1 MADVRAILTDPNYT
15 NANAATKRA
24 IFDKHVASDPAYSQ
38 ANSATQAAI
47 RKKFGVEMPTA
58 STEEIPSRTTM
69 QYLGETAGNI
79 IPSGA
84 AMIGGMYEAV
94 THPVE
99 TAKGL
104 GLAAYGGARN
114 LAEYALPT
122 ETFNIIKSVE
132 NPDVAKQAVDVANAI
147 GGIYKNRYGSVNQ
160 LLDTIRTDPVGAAA
174 DLSAVLS
181 LGAGT
186 ATKLPVVSGAL
197 RTAAR
202 VTDPIAERAGRT
214 GGGAARL
221 GAAGINRLA
230 TSAETRFIANE
241 LAAGRGQELAQ
252 AAREAPRYPGVTP
265 TFAEATTEI
274 PVPRVQAFGREAAE
288 KQDVAAE
295 TQLRAKQSKML
306 EDLKTIS
313 KTPKERADMETAREA
328 AAKSDY
334 GKAFGKTVVDDD
346 TLRKLF
352 QTPAMR
358 LAVDRAAK
366 VAAERGEKFS
376 LGTSKPQQVLTD
388 PFTGEKTTIPA
399 TNAEFLVD
407 NLHRVK
413 TSLDA
418 ILENPK
424 DYGIGA
430 DEARAI
436 KDTRSKFIGWLENK
450 VPEYRTARQNYAKA
464 SKEIAR
470 ADWGDFAIQKL
481 TSSMSE
487 DAPLRARN
495 FTNAIRESLGPNAP
509 ASLRRAIG
517 GGSRY
522 SDLTQLLTADEMK
535 IVDDVVSQLG
545 REEIASG
552 MAQRGAG
559 AAPKLE
565 DLSKTEKIQVF
576 NQMWTLA
583 QAAYGRIA
591 GRLSEAK
598 KTKLALAML
607 NADTMA
613 DLMERAAK
621 KQGRVERF
629 ATKPIRAAGSA
640 AQTTIAGPVG
650 TAGGRLETE
659 ANRNAF
665 LTDALGRSYDIQGN
679 MLAR

>member
-1 MADVRAILTDPNYT
+1 MPRNITITFDDGTTHVYQNAPDSVTPQSVYDRAAKEFSGKKIKNIDGGR
-15 NANAATKRA
+15 K
-24 IFDKHVASDPAYSQ
+24 AS
-38 ANSATQAAI
+38 SAETQD
-47 RKKFGVEMPTA
+47 
-58 STEEIPSRTTM
+58 RTVM

-79 IPSGA
+79 IPSA
-84 AMIGGMYEAV
+84 AEMGIGMYEAV
-94 THPVE
+94 TNPVE

-122 ETFNIIKSVE
+122 DTFNIIKSVE

-202 VTDPIAERAGRT
+202 VTDPIAEIAGRT
-214 GGGAARL
+214 VGGAARL

-313 KTPKERADMETAREA
+313 KTPKERADLEA
-328 AAKSDY
+328 ARDVKAKEDY
-334 GKAFGKTVVDDD
+334 GKAFSQTVVDDD
-346 TLRKLF
+346 ALRSLF
-352 QTPAMR
+352 NRPAMQR
-358 LAVDRAAK
+358 AVDVATT
-366 VAAERGEKFS
+366 VAAERGEPFA
-376 LGTSKPQQVLTD
+376 LGASKPQRVLTD
-388 PFTGEKTTIPA
+388 PYTGEKTVIPA
-399 TNAEFLVD
+399 TNAEFKVE
-407 NLHRVK
+407 NLHRLKIALDDIVK
-413 TSLDA
+413 K
-418 ILENPK
+418 PQ
-424 DYGIGA
+424 DYGIA
-430 DEARAI
+430 AEEARAI
-436 KDTRSKFIGWLENK
+436 GDTRKQFINWLETK
-450 VPEYRTARQNYAKA
+450 VSDYKDARQNYAKA

-522 SDLTQLLTADEMK
+522 DDLTKLLTADEMK

-565 DLSKTEKIQVF
+565 DLSKTEKIQLF
-576 NQMWTLA
+576 NQLWTLA
-583 QAAYGRIA
+583 QAAYGKVA

-607 NADTMA
+607 NADTMV

-650 TAGGRLETE
+650 TAGGRLQTE
-659 ANRNAF
+659 ENRNAF
-665 LTDALGRSYDIQGN
+665 LTDALGRSYDTQGN

>member
-1 MADVRAILTDPNYT
+1 MPRNITITFDDGTTHVYQNAPDDITPKSVYDRAAQEFSGKKIKNIDGGRQT
-15 NANAATKRA
+15 AAA
-24 IFDKHVASDPAYSQ
+24 P
-38 ANSATQAAI
+38 
-47 RKKFGVEMPTA
+47 E
-58 STEEIPSRTTM
+58 RTVM
-69 QYLGETAGNI
+69 GYLGETAGNI

-94 THPVE
+94 TNPVE

-114 LAEYALPT
+114 LAEATLP
-122 ETFNIIKSVE
+122 EGAFDVIKSVE
-132 NPDVAKQAVDVANAI
+132 NPEVAKQAVDVANAI
-147 GGIYKNRYGSVNQ
+147 GGIYKQRYGSVNQ

-174 DLSAVLS
+174 DLSLVFS
-181 LGAGT
+181 GGAAAT
-186 ATKLPVVSGAL
+186 TKLPVVSGAL

-202 VTDPIAERAGRT
+202 VADPIAEAAGRT
-214 GGGAARL
+214 VGAAARL
-221 GAAGINRLA
+221 GAAGVKRMT
-230 TSAETRFIANE
+230 TSAETRYIANE
-241 LAAGRGQELAQ
+241 LAAGRGQELAT

-265 TFAEATTEI
+265 TFAEATTEV

-295 TQLRAKQSKML
+295 VGRRAKQTKIL

-313 KTPKERADMETAREA
+313 KTPQERAALEKARDVK
-328 AAKSDY
+328 AKEDY
-334 GKAFGKTVVDDD
+334 GKAFSQTVVDDAA
-346 TLRKLF
+346 LRSLF
-352 QTPAMR
+352 NRPAMQR
-358 LAVDRAAK
+358 AVDVATK
-366 VAAERGEKFS
+366 VAAERNEPFA
-376 LGTSKPQQVLTD
+376 LGVSKPQQVLTD
-388 PFTGEKTTIPA
+388 PYTGEKTTIPA
-399 TNAEFLVD
+399 TNAEFKVE
-407 NLHRVK
+407 NLHRLKIALDDIVK
-413 TSLDA
+413 K
-418 ILENPK
+418 PQ
-424 DYGIGA
+424 DYGIA
-430 DEARAI
+430 AEEARAI
-436 KDTRSKFIGWLENK
+436 GDTRKQFINWLETK
-450 VPEYRTARQNYAKA
+450 VGEYKDARQNYAAA

-470 ADWGDFAIQKL
+470 ADWGDFAVQKL

-509 ASLRRAIG
+509 ASLKRAIG

-522 SDLTQLLTADEMK
+522 DDLTKLLTEDEMK
-535 IVDDVVSQLG
+535 IVNDVVGQLG
-545 REEIASG
+545 REEMASG

-565 DLSKTEKIQVF
+565 DLSKTEKVQLF

-583 QAAYGRIA
+583 QAAYGKVA

-613 DLMERAAK
+613 ELMEKAAK
-621 KQGRVERF
+621 KQGRVERL
-629 ATKPIRAAGSA
+629 ATKPIRAVGRA

-650 TAGGRLETE
+650 TAGGRFETE

-665 LTDALGRSYDIQGN
+665 LTDALGRSYDAQGN
-679 MLAR
+679 RMSR

>member
-1 MADVRAILTDPNYT
+1 MANVFDQFDAPKKPKNNNVFDQFDAP
-15 NANAATKRA
+15 AAE
-24 IFDKHVASDPAYSQ
+24 
-38 ANSATQAAI
+38 TQD
-47 RKKFGVEMPTA
+47 
-58 STEEIPSRTTM
+58 RTIM

-79 IPSGA
+79 IPSA
-84 AMIGGMYEAV
+84 AEMGIGMYEAV
-94 THPVE
+94 TNPVE

-122 ETFNIIKSVE
+122 DTFNIIKSVE

-202 VTDPIAERAGRT
+202 VTDPIAEIAGRT
-214 GGGAARL
+214 VGGAARL

-313 KTPKERADMETAREA
+313 KTPKERADLEA
-328 AAKSDY
+328 ARDVKAKEDY
-334 GKAFGKTVVDDD
+334 GKAFRQTVVDDD
-346 TLRKLF
+346 ALRSLF
-352 QTPAMR
+352 NRPAMQR
-358 LAVDRAAK
+358 AVDVATT
-366 VAAERGEKFS
+366 VAAERGEPFA
-376 LGTSKPQQVLTD
+376 LGASKPQRVLTD
-388 PFTGEKTTIPA
+388 PYTGEKTVIPA
-399 TNAEFLVD
+399 TNAEFKVE
-407 NLHRVK
+407 NLHRLKIALDDIVK
-413 TSLDA
+413 K
-418 ILENPK
+418 PQ
-424 DYGIGA
+424 DYGIA
-430 DEARAI
+430 AEEARAI
-436 KDTRSKFIGWLENK
+436 GDTRKQFINWLETK
-450 VPEYRTARQNYAKA
+450 VSDYKDARQNYAKA

-522 SDLTQLLTADEMK
+522 DDLTKLLTADEMK

-565 DLSKTEKIQVF
+565 DLSKTEKIQLF
-576 NQMWTLA
+576 NQLWTLA
-583 QAAYGRIA
+583 QAAYGKVA

-607 NADTMA
+607 NADTMV

-640 AQTTIAGPVG
+640 AQTTIAGPVQ
-650 TAGGRLETE
+650 TAGGRLQTE
-659 ANRNAF
+659 ENRNAF
-665 LTDALGRSYDIQGN
+665 LTDALGRSYDTQGN

>member
-1 MADVRAILTDPNYT
+1 MPRNVTITFDDGTTHVYKNAPDDITPKSVYDRAAQEFSGKKIKNIDGGRGAVAAPAAD
-15 NANAATKRA
+15 
-24 IFDKHVASDPAYSQ
+24 
-38 ANSATQAAI
+38 
-47 RKKFGVEMPTA
+47 
-58 STEEIPSRTTM
+58 RTPM
-69 QYLGETAGNI
+69 QYLGETASNI

-94 THPVE
+94 TNPVE

-114 LAEYALPT
+114 VAEYALPT
-122 ETFNIIKSVE
+122 EAFDVIKSVE
-132 NPDVAKQAVDVANAI
+132 NPELAQQAVQVANAI
-147 GGIYKNRYGSVNQ
+147 GGIYKERYGSVNQ

-202 VTDPIAERAGRT
+202 VTDPIAEVAGRT
-214 GGGAARL
+214 VGGAARL
-221 GAAGINRLA
+221 GAAGINRMA

-241 LAAGRGQELAQ
+241 LAAGRGQEL
-252 AAREAPRYPGVTP
+252 P
-265 TFAEATTEI
+265 TFAEATTEV
-274 PVPRVQAFGREAAE
+274 PVPRIQAFGREAAE

-295 TQLRAKQSKML
+295 VGRRAKQTKIL
-306 EDLKTIS
+306 EDIKTIS
-313 KTPKERADMETAREA
+313 KTPEERAALEKAR
-328 AAKSDY
+328 DV
-334 GKAFGKTVVDDD
+334 KAGEEYKRAFAQTVADDD
-346 TLRKLF
+346 QLRNLF
-352 QTPAMR
+352 KRPAMQR
-358 LAVDRAAK
+358 AVDVASK
-366 VAAERGEKFS
+366 VAAERGEPFA
-376 LGTSKPQQVLTD
+376 LGVSKPQQILTD
-388 PFTGEKTTIPA
+388 PFTGEKIAVPA
-399 TNAEFLVD
+399 TNAKFNVE
-407 NLHRVK
+407 NLHRLK
-413 TSLDA
+413 IALDD
-418 ILENPK
+418 IIKNPQT
-424 DYGIGA
+424 YGIA
-430 DEARAI
+430 AEETRAI
-436 KDTRSKFIGWLENK
+436 GDTRTKFINWLENK
-450 VPEYRTARQNYAKA
+450 VPEYKDARQNYASA

-470 ADWGDFAIQKL
+470 ADWGDFALKKL

-509 ASLRRAIG
+509 ASLKRAIG

-522 SDLTQLLTADEMK
+522 NELTQLLTADEMK

-545 REEIASG
+545 REEMASG

-565 DLSKTEKIQVF
+565 DLSKTEKVQLF

-583 QAAYGRIA
+583 QAAYSRIA
-591 GRLSEAK
+591 GGLSEAK

-613 DLMERAAK
+613 DLMEKAAK
-621 KQGRVERF
+621 KQTRVERL
-629 ATKPIRAAGSA
+629 ATKPIRAVGRA

-650 TAGGRLETE
+650 TAGGRFETE
-659 ANRNAF
+659 KNRNAF
-665 LTDALGRSYDIQGN
+665 LTDALGRSYDAQGN
-679 MLAR
+679 MLR

>member
-1 MADVRAILTDPNYT
+1 MAAPLNKLPPGFTL
-15 NANAATKRA
+15 
-24 IFDKHVASDPAYSQ
+24 DKPDSAGLPPGFVLDTPAPAQ
-38 ANSATQAAI
+38 D
-47 RKKFGVEMPTA
+47 
-58 STEEIPSRTTM
+58 RTVM

-84 AMIGGMYEAV
+84 AMLGGMYEAV
-94 THPVE
+94 THPIE

-114 LAEYALPT
+114 VAEYALPT
-122 ETFNIIKSVE
+122 EAFDVIKSVE
-132 NPDVAKQAVDVANAI
+132 NPELAQQAVQVANAI
-147 GGIYKNRYGSVNQ
+147 GGIYKQRYGSVNQ

-186 ATKLPVVSGAL
+186 TAKLPVVSSAL

-202 VTDPIAERAGRT
+202 VADPIAEAAGRT
-214 GGGAARL
+214 IGGAARL

-241 LAAGRGQELAQ
+241 LAAGRGQKLAQ
-252 AAREAPRYPGVTP
+252 AAREAPRYPGITP
-265 TFAEATTEI
+265 TFAEATTEV

-295 TQLRAKQSKML
+295 IGRRNKQELML
-306 EDLKTIS
+306 FDLKTIS
-313 KTPKERADMETAREA
+313 KTPEERAALEKARDVK
-328 AAKSDY
+328 AKEDY
-334 GKAFGKTVVDDD
+334 GKAFAQTVAEDKTLRSLFTTPSMQKAVAEAAKIAAEQKVPFAIGKT
-346 TLRKLF
+346 
-352 QTPAMR
+352 
-358 LAVDRAAK
+358 
-366 VAAERGEKFS
+366 
-376 LGTSKPQQVLTD
+376 KPQQMRVD
-388 PFTGEKTTIPA
+388 PA
-399 TNAEFLVD
+399 TGKLKVTPATTAKYSVQ
-407 NLHRVK
+407 NLHIVK
-413 TSLDA
+413 QALDD
-418 ILENPK
+418 ILK
-424 DYGIGA
+424 DPDKFGIGA
-430 DEARAI
+430 TEANAI
-436 KDTRSKFIGWLENK
+436 RDTRTEFLDWLETK
-450 VPEYRTARQNYAKA
+450 VPEYKDARQNYAAA

-470 ADWGDFAIQKL
+470 ADWGDFALQKL

-509 ASLRRAIG
+509 ASLKRAIG

-535 IVDDVVSQLG
+535 IVDDVVAQLG
-545 REEIASG
+545 REEVAAG

-583 QAAYGRIA
+583 QAAYGKLA

-621 KQGRVERF
+621 KQARVETV
-629 ATKPIRAAGSA
+629 TKPIRKAGAA
-640 AQTTIAGPVG
+640 AQATVASPVG
-650 TAGGRLETE
+650 TAAGRFETE

-665 LTDALGRSYDIQGN
+665 LTDALGRSYDVKGN
-679 MLAR
+679 RMAR

>member
-1 MADVRAILTDPNYT
+1 MVDVKAILSDPNYV
-15 NANAATKRA
+15 NANPATKRA
-24 IFDKHVASDPAYSQ
+24 IFDKRIASDPVYAQ
-38 ANSATQAAI
+38 ANPATQSAI
-47 RKKFGVEMPTA
+47 RKKFGLTDDAAPA
-58 STEEIPSRTTM
+58 PAADRTPM

-94 THPVE
+94 TNPVE

-122 ETFNIIKSVE
+122 EAFDVVKSVE
-132 NPDVAKQAVDVANAI
+132 NPEIAQQAVQVANAI
-147 GGIYKNRYGSVNQ
+147 GGIYKERYGSVNQ

-202 VTDPIAERAGRT
+202 VADPIAEVAGRT
-214 GGGAARL
+214 VGGAARL
-221 GAAGINRLA
+221 GAAGINRMT

-241 LAAGRGQELAQ
+241 LAAGRGQELAT

-265 TFAEATTEI
+265 TFAEATTEV
-274 PVPRVQAFGREAAE
+274 PVPRIQAFGREAAE

-295 TQLRAKQSKML
+295 VGSRAKQAKIL

-313 KTPKERADMETAREA
+313 KTPEERAALEKARDVKAKEEYGRAFAQNVAEDKTLRSLFATPSMQKAVAEA
-328 AAKSDY
+328 SKIAAEQKVPF
-334 GKAFGKTVVDDD
+334 ALGKT
-346 TLRKLF
+346 
-352 QTPAMR
+352 
-358 LAVDRAAK
+358 
-366 VAAERGEKFS
+366 
-376 LGTSKPQQVLTD
+376 KPQQTRVD
-388 PFTGEKTTIPA
+388 PTTGKIKITPA
-399 TNAEFLVD
+399 TTAKYSVQ
-407 NLHRVK
+407 NLHIVK
-413 TSLDA
+413 QALDD
-418 ILENPK
+418 ILKNP
-424 DYGIGA
+424 DQFGIGA
-430 DEARAI
+430 TEARAI
-436 KDTRSKFIGWLENK
+436 GDTRTKFLGWLEDK
-450 VPEYRTARQNYAKA
+450 VPQYKDARQNYASA

-470 ADWGDFAIQKL
+470 ADWGDFAVQKL

-509 ASLRRAIG
+509 ASLKRAIG

-522 SDLTQLLTADEMK
+522 DDLTKLLTEDEMK
-535 IVDDVVSQLG
+535 IVNDVVGQLG
-545 REEIASG
+545 REEMASG

-565 DLSKTEKIQVF
+565 DLSKTEKVQLF

-583 QAAYGRIA
+583 QAAYSRIA
-591 GRLSEAK
+591 GGLSEAK

-613 DLMERAAK
+613 DLMEKAAK
-621 KQGRVERF
+621 KQRNVNVV
-629 ATKPIRAAGSA
+629 TKPIRAAGRA

-650 TAGGRLETE
+650 TVAGRLETE

-665 LTDALGRSYDIQGN
+665 LTDALGRSYDVQGN
-679 MLAR
+679 RMSR

>member
-1 MADVRAILTDPNYT
+1 MADVKAILSDPNYV
-15 NANAATKRA
+15 NANPATKRA
-24 IFDKHVASDPAYSQ
+24 IFDKRVASDPSYAQ
-38 ANSATQAAI
+38 ANPATQAAI
-47 RKKFGVEMPTA
+47 RKKFGLSDAAA
-58 STEEIPSRTTM
+58 SAPAQDRTVM

-84 AMIGGMYEAV
+84 AMLGGMYEAV
-94 THPVE
+94 TNPVE

-114 LAEYALPT
+114 VAEAALPT
-122 ETFNIIKSVE
+122 AAFDVIKSVE
-132 NPDVAKQAVDVANAI
+132 NPELAQQAVQVANAI
-147 GGIYKNRYGSVNQ
+147 GGIYKQRYGSVNQ

-186 ATKLPVVSGAL
+186 TAKLPVVSSAL

-202 VTDPIAERAGRT
+202 VADPIAEAAGRT
-214 GGGAARL
+214 IGGAARL
-221 GAAGINRLA
+221 GAAGINRMT
-230 TSAETRFIANE
+230 TSAETRFLNE

-265 TFAEATTEI
+265 TFAEATTEV

-295 TQLRAKQSKML
+295 TGRRVKQTKIL

-313 KTPKERADMETAREA
+313 KTPEERAALEKVRD
-328 AAKSDY
+328 AKAKEEY
-334 GKAFGKTVVDDD
+334 GKAFAQTVTEDKTLRSLFATPSMQKAVAEASKIAAEQKVPFALGKT
-346 TLRKLF
+346 
-352 QTPAMR
+352 
-358 LAVDRAAK
+358 
-366 VAAERGEKFS
+366 
-376 LGTSKPQQVLTD
+376 KPQQMRVD
-388 PFTGEKTTIPA
+388 PA
-399 TNAEFLVD
+399 TGKLKVTPATTAKYSVQ
-407 NLHRVK
+407 NLHIVK
-413 TSLDA
+413 QALDD
-418 ILENPK
+418 ILKNP
-424 DYGIGA
+424 DQFGIGA
-430 DEARAI
+430 TEANAI
-436 KDTRSKFIGWLENK
+436 RDTRTKFLGWLEDK
-450 VPEYRTARQNYAKA
+450 VPEYKDARQNYAAA
-464 SKEIAR
+464 SKELAR
-470 ADWGDFAIQKL
+470 ADWGDFAVQKL

-509 ASLRRAIG
+509 ASLKRAIG

-522 SDLTQLLTADEMK
+522 SELTQLLTADEMK

-545 REEIASG
+545 REEVAAG

-565 DLSKTEKIQVF
+565 DLSKTEKVQVF

-583 QAAYGRIA
+583 QAAYGKLA
-591 GRLSEAK
+591 GRLGEAK
-598 KTKLALAML
+598 KAKLALAML

-621 KQGRVERF
+621 KQNRVETV
-629 ATKPIRAAGSA
+629 TKPIRAAGRA
-640 AQTTIAGPVG
+640 AQATVAGPVG
-650 TAGGRLETE
+650 TVAGRFETE

-665 LTDALGRSYDIQGN
+665 LTDALGRSYDVKGN
-679 MLAR
+679 RMAR

>member
-1 MADVRAILTDPNYT
+1 MANVFDQFDAPKKPKNNNVFDQFDAP
-15 NANAATKRA
+15 AAE
-24 IFDKHVASDPAYSQ
+24 
-38 ANSATQAAI
+38 TQD
-47 RKKFGVEMPTA
+47 
-58 STEEIPSRTTM
+58 RTIM

-79 IPSGA
+79 IPSA
-84 AMIGGMYEAV
+84 AEMGIGMYEAV
-94 THPVE
+94 TNPVE

-122 ETFNIIKSVE
+122 DTFNIIKSVE

-202 VTDPIAERAGRT
+202 VTDPIAEIAGRT
-214 GGGAARL
+214 VGGAARL

-313 KTPKERADMETAREA
+313 KTPKERADLEA
-328 AAKSDY
+328 ARDVKAKEDY
-334 GKAFGKTVVDDD
+334 GKAFRQTVVDDD
-346 TLRKLF
+346 ALRSLF
-352 QTPAMR
+352 NRPAMQR
-358 LAVDRAAK
+358 AVDVATT
-366 VAAERGEKFS
+366 VAAERGEPFA
-376 LGTSKPQQVLTD
+376 LGASKPQRVLTD
-388 PFTGEKTTIPA
+388 PYTGEKTVIPA
-399 TNAEFLVD
+399 TNAEFKVE
-407 NLHRVK
+407 NLHRLKIALDDIVK
-413 TSLDA
+413 K
-418 ILENPK
+418 PQ
-424 DYGIGA
+424 DYGIA
-430 DEARAI
+430 AEEARAI
-436 KDTRSKFIGWLENK
+436 GDTRKQFINWLETK
-450 VPEYRTARQNYAKA
+450 VSDYKDARQNYAKA

-522 SDLTQLLTADEMK
+522 DDLTKLLTADEMK

-565 DLSKTEKIQVF
+565 DLSKTEKIQLF
-576 NQMWTLA
+576 NQLWTLA
-583 QAAYGRIA
+583 QAAYGKVA

-607 NADTMA
+607 NADTMV

-650 TAGGRLETE
+650 TAGGRLQTE
-659 ANRNAF
+659 ENRNAF
-665 LTDALGRSYDIQGN
+665 LTDALGRSYDTQGN